1 MKCNFFDKPALVLAG
16 VLAFTLAACKNEQTT
31 ATLAAQPAPLLLA
44 QNDIARVQNGPFS
57 MRQQLVGELS
67 ATEQSTLTAQVEGEV
82 LDIRVRA
89 GMNVKRGELLASFAT
104 RELNQKV
111 ATQEAQLAKSRE
123 QLAFQKQQLAR
134 NRDLLAQK
142 FISQNAYDNAASQL
156 AVQEADVKASEA
168 QLALARQSL
177 DYAQVR
183 APIAGIVA
191 ERSIE
196 PGQRVGFNTKLF
208 TLVNLNELELK
219 LQVPAAVIGHVK
231 TGQNVSF
238 TVDGIAGPLRATVA
252 RIAPVADAARNFAVF
267 ARIDNRKG
275 ALRGGMFA
283 RAELALGETT
293 SAISIPAAAIRE
305 ESGNT
310 TVFVIENGRLARRM
324 VETGL
329 AANGMVQISKGLTA
343 GETVIAAPL
352 KNLTEGRA
360 VTLPAGQR

>member
-1 MKCNFFDKPALVLAG
+1 MIRTKYLLPAVVLAG
-16 VLAFTLAACKNEQTT
+16 IALAALLNRPGVAPAT
-31 ATLAAQPAPLLLA
+31 AIASASAPLALSA
-44 QNDIARVQNGPFS
+44 NDIAQVASGTFS
-57 MRQQLVGELS
+57 ARQQLVGELS
-67 ATEQSTLTAQVEGEV
+67 ATEQSTLTAQVEGEIA
-82 LDIRVRA
+82 DIRVRA
-89 GMNVKRGELLASFAT
+89 GMHVKRGELLASFAT
-104 RELNQKV
+104 HDLNLKV
-111 ATQEAQLAKSRE
+111 AAQDAQLAKSRE

-134 NRDLLAQK
+134 NRDLLTQK

-208 TLVNLNELELK
+208 TLVNLDELELK

-238 TVDGIAGPLRATVA
+238 MVDGIAEPFRATVA
-252 RIAPVADAARNFAVF
+252 RIAPVADSARNFAVF
-267 ARIDNRKG
+267 ARVDNRKG
-275 ALRGGMFA
+275 QLRGGMFA
-283 RAELALGETT
+283 RAELLLGETT
-293 SAISIPAAAIRE
+293 SAISIPVAAIRE
-305 ESGNT
+305 EAGKTS
-310 TVFVIENGRLARRM
+310 VFVIENGRLARRAI
-324 VETGL
+324 ETGMASSGMIQITQGL
-329 AANGMVQISKGLTA
+329 AV